1 VQNQLNNGSTGL
13 VQQDPA
19 TRNITV
25 AKDTDGTVVDVTG
38 TQGSRTVTGV
48 AAGAVNATSVDA
60 INGSQLYG
68 TASSVASGLGG
79 GSMVNADGT
88 ISAPS
93 YNVGGTTVHSV
104 GDAVTNID
112 GRVTQNTSDITTL
125 QSQLGGV
132 NTQLSGVVQYDRN
145 ADGSVNFGSITLGGS
160 TSAAPVVLTNVA
172 NGTSQYDA
180 VNYGQLS
187 ALQNQVDGLGT
198 QVCRTSRPARR
209 PPARRRLRRRAGGM
223 GAVNNAA
230 TEGAGAG
237 STVAGSG
244 AAAGGSNG
252 TAIGS
257 NANASADNTVAMGA
271 GSAATG
277 SGSAAVGS
285 GAQASHD
292 NSVALGQGSVTDRDN
307 SVSVGSA
314 TQQRQITNVA
324 AGTAD
329 TDAVNVGQLNS
340 SVAQGVS
347 QANSY
352 TDQRFNAMNQQ
363 IDDVAKKSYSG
374 SAAAVAIANLPQAP
388 APGKS
393 IVSAGGGTYL
403 GQSAVAVGVSTFTG
417 NGKWIIKASAS
428 TTTAGTFSAGVGA
441 GFVF

>member
-1 VQNQLNNGSTGL
+1 
-13 VQQDPA
+13 
-19 TRNITV
+19 
-25 AKDTDGTVVDVTG
+25 
-38 TQGSRTVTGV
+38 
-48 AAGAVNATSVDA
+48 
-60 INGSQLYG
+60 
-68 TASSVASGLGG
+68 
-79 GSMVNADGT
+79 
-88 ISAPS
+88 
-93 YNVGGTTVHSV
+93 
-104 GDAVTNID
+104 
-112 GRVTQNTSDITTL
+112 
-125 QSQLGGV
+125 
-132 NTQLSGVVQYDRN
+132 
-145 ADGSVNFGSITLGGS
+145 
-160 TSAAPVVLTNVA
+160 
-172 NGTSQYDA
+172 
-180 VNYGQLS
+180 
-187 ALQNQVDGLGT
+187 
-198 QVCRTSRPARR
+198 
-209 PPARRRLRRRAGGM
+209 M

-329 TDAVNVGQLNS
+329 TDAVNVGQLTS

-393 IVSAGGGTYL
+393 IASAGGGTYL
-403 GQSAVAVGVSTFTG
+403 GQSACRPSRATASGSSRLRPRPLRPARFRPAWVPGLFSNRGCIEGTGLAGCESIPFFFAHGLLQPASGFARRYRYAVRRRLRAMAGDCKDRQSSHRYAAPRQQRHHAPLNRPRAVLAGRPRATNPSFAVASCSG
-417 NGKWIIKASAS
+417 
-428 TTTAGTFSAGVGA
+428 
-441 GFVF
+441 